1 MHSAK
6 SVLTLFAIAAG
17 GFINAGTTL
26 PGASAASA
34 APTAPPPV
42 VAAESAPGAEVL
54 QRASETALLAQVRRD
69 LQDGQASL
77 RLSTLKFEPDSGR
90 GLQGHG
96 TGFVLFDAVTSVPI
110 EVTVSYDLPGARVEN
125 VDYRVTG
132 AAVDSSRQR
141 LGAKL
146 RQRIADRIGAR
157 LVLEFNQQAVD
168 FSLLDIQQVA
178 SSRGRMVVTGNGI
191 TRFAGEGAAYTRFVA
206 TADKFTGQVLNVKY
220 ELLQEVEDAP
230 AVELAVRE

>member
-17 GFINAGTTL
+17 GFMNAGTAL
-26 PGASAASA
+26 PGAAAALTA
-34 APTAPPPV
+34 APV
-42 VAAESAPGAEVL
+42 VATADPGPDPGLL
-54 QRASETALLAQVRRD
+54 QRASETALLAAVRQD
-69 LQDGQASL
+69 LQDGQAAL
-77 RLSTLKFEPDSGR
+77 RLSTLQFERDSGR
-90 GLQGHG
+90 GMQGHG
-96 TGFVLFDAVTSVPI
+96 NGFVLFDAVTAIPI

-132 AAVDSSRQR
+132 AAVDSSPAR

-168 FSLLDIQQVA
+168 FSLLDIKQVA
-178 SSRGRMVVTGNGI
+178 STRNRMVVTGNGI
-191 TRFAGEGAAYTRFVA
+191 TRFPGEGAAYTRFVA

-220 ELLQEVEDAP
+220 ELLQEVEEKPVA
-230 AVELAVRE
+230 ELAVRD